1 MPTVRVRDHRLA
13 IAAAVAAG
21 CLLVTACQPLHETVP
36 AGSGKVRYRDAI
48 FTEVDKTADVA
59 YGRAGRLDG
68 TPQTLVLDVYQPKG
82 DTVTKRPAIVW
93 VHGGGFKNGNK
104 SSPEIVDEATVFSK
118 MGYVNVSIDYRLT
131 AGCAPYTDECIQG
144 IEMAYHDAQA
154 AVRFLR
160 ANADTYKID
169 PNRIAIGGSSAG
181 GITAYNV
188 AYGSEQ
194 VGHSGNPGPS
204 SKVQA
209 AVSLSGASLT
219 TSVDPGEPPTM
230 DFHGDADGVVP
241 LSWNDTTIEAARK
254 AKVIAERTVWKGDG
268 HVPYAKHRQQI
279 LDETRNFL
287 YAAMNLQNAAK

>member
-1 MPTVRVRDHRLA
+1 MRIRDHRLA
-13 IAAAVAAG
+13 IVAVVAVG
-21 CLLVTACQPLHETVP
+21 CVLISGCQPLHQTAP
-36 AGSGKVRYRDAI
+36 AGSGTVRYRDAV
-48 FTEVDKTADVA
+48 FASVDKTDDVT
-59 YGRAGRLDG
+59 YGKAARISGSL
-68 TPQTLVLDVYQPKG
+68 QTLKLDVYQPAG

-93 VHGGGFKNGNK
+93 VHGGGFRNGDK
-104 SSPEIVDEATVFSK
+104 DSPEIVDQANVFAK
-118 MGYVNVSIDYRLT
+118 MGYVNVSIDYRLSK
-131 AGCAPYTDECIQG
+131 GCAPFTDECIRG

-160 ANADTYKID
+160 ANAATYKID
-169 PNRIAIGGSSAG
+169 VNRIAIGGSSAG

-188 AYGSEQ
+188 AYGSDK

-209 AVSLSGASLT
+209 AVSISGASLT
-219 TSVDPGEPPTM
+219 TKADPGEPPTM

-241 LSWNDTTIEAARK
+241 LEWNDSTLADAAK
-254 AKVIAERTVWKGDG
+254 AKTIAERTVWAGDG

-287 YAAMNLQNAAK
+287 YAAMALQNAAK